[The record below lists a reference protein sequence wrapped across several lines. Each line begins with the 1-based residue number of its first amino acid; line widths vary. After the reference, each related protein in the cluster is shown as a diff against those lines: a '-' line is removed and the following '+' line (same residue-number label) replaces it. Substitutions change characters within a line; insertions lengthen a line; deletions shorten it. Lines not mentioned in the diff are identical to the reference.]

1 MQPAPAPNAI
11 VYAVIVVVIL
21 AMLFFR
27 GRRMAMRRPLKL
39 GTLWVVPAIFLAVTA
54 LNFVQFP
61 PHAADWPW
69 LAAAILLGAL
79 LGWQRGRLMD
89 ISVEPGSGQLMVQ
102 GSRWA
107 ILFLAA
113 LILIRMA
120 VRGGLNLE
128 AQAGVISPA
137 LINDGFVIFALGLFG
152 TQCAEMGLRAL
163 RLARAHAAGKG
174 AAADEGPNSEVP
186 GRAGD

>member
-1 MQPAPAPNAI
+1 MQPAQPSPIIYLVAI
-11 VYAVIVVVIL
+11 IFVL
-21 AMLFFR
+21 AMFLFR
-27 GRRMAMRRPLKL
+27 GRRMIARRPLKP
-39 GTLWVVPAIFLAVTA
+39 GTLWIVPAVFLAVTA
-54 LNFVQFP
+54 LNFYQFP

-69 LAAAILLGAL
+69 LIAVMLVGAA

-89 ISVEPGSGQLMVQ
+89 ITVDSESGELMVQ

-107 ILFLAA
+107 VIFLAA

-152 TQCAEMGLRAL
+152 TQRAEMALRAA
-163 RLARAHAAGKG
+163 RLAKTHAEGG
-174 AAADEGPNSEVP
+174 AALANGTRVQPQGNGEE
-186 GRAGD
+186 